1 MKQIAALKSANLDV
15 EVGRF
20 VSSFEKE
27 TKSLESFIHIL
38 EETSTHLEGQ
48 RSSWVEAGQGALQ
61 LWLEELA
68 EFGFLDSSGEPFAL
82 VGPGYLL
89 SLIFQRGKGSIGV
102 RGKVDLSSLKPSV
115 EIISILQRRFEWVEE
130 HLAHSLQRQ
139 NIAPGFLERV
149 KDRLDVRNKFEVLG
163 ESLFNAVASY
173 ASQPSSRFLGFRALQ
188 WFCYLFIF
196 ALFLFAIG
204 GEKAW
209 QDVITYPGPGEITRL
224 LLSMIHNLF
233 DTRGLAALGSYVLIT
248 LFLGLRFFRRH
259 KKALQRASR
268 KKTRALQAVVSKQ
281 WEKNLDTVIQDLY
294 QLKKEAQSQ
303 LSALTRA
310 QAEEVES

>member
-1 MKQIAALKSANLDV
+1 M

-27 TKSLESFIHIL
+27 AKSLERFIHIL
-38 EETSTHLEGQ
+38 EETSTHLEER

-68 EFGFLDSSGEPFAL
+68 EFGFLDSPREPFAL

-89 SLIFQRGKGSIGV
+89 GLIFQHGKGSGAV
-102 RGKVDLSSLKPSV
+102 RGNVDLSSAKPSE

-139 NIAPGFLERV
+139 NLAPGFLERV
-149 KDRLDVRNKFEVLG
+149 KERLDVKNKFEVLG
-163 ESLFNAVASY
+163 ESLFSAVASY

-188 WFCYLFIF
+188 WVCYLLIS

-204 GEKAW
+204 EEKAW
-209 QDVITYPGPGEITRL
+209 QDVITYPGPAEITRL

-259 KKALQRASR
+259 KKALQRASG
-268 KKTRALQAVVSKQ
+268 KKTRALRAVLSKQ

-294 QLKKEAQSQ
+294 ELKKEAQTQ
-303 LSALTRA
+303 LSTLTRA